1 MSSADTSLHDA
12 VHQLYQSNH
21 AWLYGWLR
29 KRLGCADNAADL
41 AQDTFARILASR
53 RVLEAREPRAY
64 LTTVAKGLLINWYR
78 RQSLERAYLDALAD
92 LPEEL
97 APSLEQRLIILET
110 LHEIDSLLANLPEPV
125 RRAFLL
131 SQIDGLTYPAIAEV
145 LGVSLGSVK
154 RYMQQ
159 AFRQCLELMA

>member
-21 AWLYGWLR
+21 AWLYDWLR

-110 LHEIDSLLANLPEPV
+110 LHEIDALLANLPEPV